1 MNNIHTTHRR
11 GMMRAALVL
20 FLLVLIAPKG
30 WAWRTG
36 EDTDTTRV
44 LSANDRSRYQ
54 YFFLEALA
62 QQEQHHWAA
71 AFDLYRHA
79 LDINPNASESYFQI
93 ASIYFMLNQ
102 HDKALSC
109 FEKATRLAPH
119 NNDYLEYYGHMLISM
134 EDYAHAIEVFEQLYQ
149 NNRSRT
155 DILQLLY
162 ALYNESDQYDKM
174 LGVLD
179 RIERINGISQQ
190 TALNRLNIYE
200 TQGETAKS
208 RKVLLDLVNKN
219 PYDNSYKLMYGNWT
233 LSKGNT
239 KEAYSIFQKVLNEEP
254 KNEMA
259 LFSMLDY
266 YDEIKRTDKYMN
278 LVHKILRDKDTDSDS
293 RYFLVR
299 QTLARLQEDSDTV
312 QMEQICREA
321 LSVPQEN
328 ADILALYAQ
337 MKEAYNYPQEQVM
350 EIVKEMLRVE
360 PDNEMAQ
367 NYLCM
372 NFAQEEKYQD
382 IIDLCHKTLP
392 YNPER
397 MELYYFQGF
406 AQYQLHDTLGA
417 LSSFQKATGLVSEE
431 SDSAMVSD
439 CYMLMGE
446 IYKDQKQLEACYA
459 AFDSCLV
466 YSPQNDGAMNNYA
479 YYLSINPHSDLQK
492 AERLARTA
500 VQHQPDNATF
510 LDTYAWVLFQLKRY
524 DDARS
529 VISHALQC
537 DSTLS
542 NVVLEH
548 AGDIYYQAGD
558 TDRAVELWQK
568 AAEKDPSNAL
578 LQRKIELRKYI
589 AE

>member
-1 MNNIHTTHRR
+1 
-11 GMMRAALVL
+11 MRAALVL
-20 FLLVLIAPKG
+20 LLFILFAPKG

-36 EDTDTTRV
+36 EGTDTTLT
-44 LSANDRSRYQ
+44 LSDNDRSRYQ
-54 YFFLEALA
+54 YFFLEALVK
-62 QQEQHHWAA
+62 QEQGHWAA

-109 FEKATRLAPH
+109 FEKATQLDPR

-134 EDYAHAIEVFEQLYQ
+134 EDYAHAIAVFERLSE

-155 DILQLLY
+155 DILQLLF
-162 ALYNESDQYDKM
+162 ALYNESNQYDKM

-190 TALNRLNIYE
+190 TALSRYQIYE
-200 TQGETAKS
+200 MQGETAKS
-208 RKVLLDLVNKN
+208 RKVFLDLMESN
-219 PYDNSYKLMYGNWT
+219 PYDNSYKLMYGNWL
-233 LSKGNT
+233 LSDGHA
-239 KEAYSIFQKVLNEEP
+239 KEAYKYFQEVLNEEP
-254 KNEMA
+254 KNMMA

-266 YDEIKRTDKYMN
+266 YEEINRMDKYEN
-278 LVHKILRDKDTDSDS
+278 LFHKILRDKDTDADG
-293 RYFLVR
+293 RYLLVG
-299 QTLARLQEDSDTV
+299 QALQRLEADSDTV
-312 QMEQICREA
+312 QMGEICREA
-321 LSVPQEN
+321 LAVQQK
-328 ADILALYAQ
+328 DTRILLLYAQ
-337 MKEAYNYPQEQVM
+337 MKEEHGYPKEQVM
-350 EIVKEMLRVE
+350 DIMKEMLQIE

-372 NFAQEEKYQD
+372 NFAQDEKYQD
-382 IIDLCHKTLP
+382 IIDLCHTTLP

-406 AQYQLHDTLGA
+406 AQYQLRDTLGA
-417 LSSFQKATGLVSEE
+417 LSSFQKAVGLIGEE

-446 IYKDQKQLEACYA
+446 IYKDQKQMEACYA

-479 YYLSINPHSDLQK
+479 YYLAINPQSDLQK

-500 VQHQPDNATF
+500 VQQQPDNATF

-537 DSTLS
+537 DSALS

-548 AGDIYYQAGD
+548 AGDIFYQAGD

-568 AAEKDPSNAL
+568 AAEKDPSNAT